1 MSRHAVF
8 LDRDGVLVETAVR
21 DNRAYAVLTLD
32 EFRLCAGAPA
42 QVARIR
48 AAGLLPIVFTNQ
60 PEVARGVLSAA
71 TLEAM
76 HERLRAETGVAD
88 VLVCP
93 HDDDAG
99 CPCRKPR
106 PGMLH
111 EAARRWGIDL
121 AASFAIGDRW
131 RDIDAG
137 RAAGCYTVLLDRP
150 YSDCDTADARL
161 ADLAV
166 AVDVVLARASG
177 PAWPAPS
184 ERPHGL
190 HRPLSR

>member
-1 MSRHAVF
+1 MSRRAVF

-32 EFRLCAGAPA
+32 EFRLCPGAAA

-48 AAGLLPIVFTNQ
+48 TAGLLPIVFTNQ
-60 PEVARGVLSAA
+60 PEVARGALSAS
-71 TLEAM
+71 TLERM
-76 HERLRAETGVAD
+76 HERLRAQTAVAD

-93 HDDDAG
+93 HDDAAG

-111 EAARRWGIDL
+111 EAAARWGIDL

-150 YSDCDTADARL
+150 YSDCDTADARV

-166 AVDVVLARASG
+166 AVDVVLARASR

>member
-1 MSRHAVF
+1 VSRRAVF

-21 DNRAYAVLTLD
+21 DDRAHAVLTLD
-32 EFRLCAGAPA
+32 EFRLCPGAPA

-48 AAGLLPIVFTNQ
+48 AAGLLPIVVTNQ
-60 PEVARGVLSAA
+60 PEVARGALSAA
-71 TLEAM
+71 TLDRM
-76 HERLRAETGVAD
+76 HERLRAETAVAD

-93 HDDDAG
+93 HDDAAG
-99 CPCRKPR
+99 CACRKPR

-111 EAARRWGIDL
+111 EAAARWGIDL

-150 YSDCDTADARL
+150 YSHCDTADARV
-161 ADLAV
+161 ADLAA
-166 AVDVVLARASG
+166 AVDAVLVRASG
-177 PAWPAPS
+177 PARPALFETS
-184 ERPHGL
+184 HGL